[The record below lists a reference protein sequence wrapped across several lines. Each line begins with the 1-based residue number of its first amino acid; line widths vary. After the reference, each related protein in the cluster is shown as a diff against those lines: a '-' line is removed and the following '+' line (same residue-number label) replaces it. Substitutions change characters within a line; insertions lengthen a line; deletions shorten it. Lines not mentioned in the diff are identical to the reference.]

1 MAEDISFLSHFITEE
16 IYLIK
21 DDVAPAPTQEIKGEK
36 VVEAPVEKANPAP
49 TKEVKTEEVAETP
62 AEKVSSPPPTPV
74 VEEPK
79 PVYIKP
85 LPTEGNN
92 LKHCLIFFEAEHPQ
106 LEAEKKAFLLKILT
120 SVKRSLDDV
129 LLINLKEAS
138 PEQIEAVLNEFNHR
152 HVLVFNSKKLDSY
165 NNSPVY
171 EVKEDRKKFYMKADD
186 LGEIEATVALKKAIW
201 AGLQKMF
208 L

>member
-1 MAEDISFLSHFITEE
+1 MAEDTSFLSHFITEE

-21 DDVAPAPTQEIKGEK
+21 DASASLPTTPQIEVDEA
-36 VVEAPVEKANPAP
+36 EAPVEKMSQGA
-49 TKEVKTEEVAETP
+49 
-62 AEKVSSPPPTPV
+62 PTPV
-74 VEEPK
+74 VKEAEV
-79 PVYIKP
+79 VYIKP

-92 LKHCLIFFEAEHPQ
+92 LKHCLVFFEANQPQ
-106 LEAEKKAFLLKILT
+106 LEADKKAFLLKILA

-129 LLINLKEAS
+129 LLVNIKEAS

-152 HVLVFNSKKLDSY
+152 HVLVFNSEKLNSY
-165 NNSPVY
+165 TESTLY
-171 EVKEDRKKFYMKADD
+171 EVREDQKKFYMKAND
-186 LGEIEATVALKKAIW
+186 LGMIESTVALKKAIW

>member
-1 MAEDISFLSHFITEE
+1 MAEDNSFLSHFITEE

-21 DDVAPAPTQEIKGEK
+21 DDLVSTSTQEPL
-36 VVEAPVEKANPAP
+36 VES
-49 TKEVKTEEVAETP
+49 VAETSTEP
-62 AEKVSSPPPTPV
+62 VSPSLPKQPV
-74 VEEPK
+74 LEDDK

-92 LKHCLIFFEAEHPQ
+92 LKHCIIFFEADQPQ
-106 LEAEKKAFLLKILT
+106 LEVEKKAFLLKVMA

-129 LLINLKEAS
+129 LLVNVKEAS
-138 PEQIEAVLNEFNHR
+138 AEQIEAVLNEFNHR

-165 NNSPVY
+165 NNNPLY

-186 LGEIEATVALKKAIW
+186 LGEIEATVALKKALW

>member
-1 MAEDISFLSHFITEE
+1 MAEDNSFLSHFITEE

-21 DDVAPAPTQEIKGEK
+21 DDLVATSTQELL
-36 VVEAPVEKANPAP
+36 VESVTETSSEPVSP
-49 TKEVKTEEVAETP
+49 
-62 AEKVSSPPPTPV
+62 SPPKQPV
-74 VEEPK
+74 LEDDK

-92 LKHCLIFFEAEHPQ
+92 LKHCIIFFEADQPQ
-106 LEAEKKAFLLKILT
+106 LEVEKKAFLLKVMA

-129 LLINLKEAS
+129 LLVNVKEAS
-138 PEQIEAVLNEFNHR
+138 AEQIAAVLNEFNHR
-152 HVLVFNSKKLDSY
+152 HVLVFNSEKLDNY

-171 EVKEDRKKFYMKADD
+171 DVKEDRKKLFLKADD
-186 LGEIEATVALKKAIW
+186 LGEIENTVALKKALW

>member
-21 DDVAPAPTQEIKGEK
+21 DNIAPTQKTKVEK
-36 VVEAPVEKANPAP
+36 VVEAPIEKANPAP
-49 TKEVKTEEVAETP
+49 TKEVMTEEVAETTV
-62 AEKVSSPPPTPV
+62 AKTSPPSPTPV

-92 LKHCLIFFEAEHPQ
+92 LKHCLIFFEAEQPQ
-106 LEAEKKAFLLKILT
+106 LEGEKKAFLLKILT

-129 LLINLKEAS
+129 LLINVKEAS
-138 PEQIEAVLNEFNHR
+138 SEQIEAVLNEFNHR
-152 HVLVFNSKKLDSY
+152 HVLVFDSKKLDSY

-186 LGEIEATVALKKAIW
+186 LTLIESTVALKKSIW